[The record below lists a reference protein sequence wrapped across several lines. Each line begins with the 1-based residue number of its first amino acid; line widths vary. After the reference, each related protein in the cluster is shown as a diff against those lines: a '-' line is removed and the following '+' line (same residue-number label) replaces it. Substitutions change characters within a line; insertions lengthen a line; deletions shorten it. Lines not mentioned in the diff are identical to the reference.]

1 MELAEKERKKEEERR
16 AQKVEQLENLV
27 NGKGYNNKSSKAG
40 ATSSERSGKTSK
52 EKTTKSNFR
61 SGKYKI
67 MQQSSMLLYLYAY
80 MYMFAHHIHAILYR
94 LQSIDGGRWQWL
106 SSRAKR
112 LFCWWR
118 RMRLRNAISK
128 GCSTTYVN

>member
-40 ATSSERSGKTSK
+40 ATSSESSGKTSK

-61 SGKYKI
+61 SGKYNV
-67 MQQSSMLLYLYAY
+67 MQQSSMLYIYGR
-80 MYMFAHHIHAILYR
+80 MYMFLYNIHAILHR
-94 LQSIDGGRWQWL
+94 LQSIDGWRWQWL

-112 LFCWWR
+112 LFCWRR
-118 RMRLRNAISK
+118 RMRLRRAISK